1 MIYSGLILIMLPL
14 VTACT
19 TSGDTLELK
28 PYNYSIAAY
37 PHTRPEGQE
46 KSPLC
51 LSQKRIQLCKD
62 KLTNNDSNIIIED
75 KL

>member
-1 MIYSGLILIMLPL
+1 MRMVYSGLILIMLPL

-51 LSQKRIQLCKD
+51 LSQKRIYTCK
-62 KLTNNDSNIIIED
+62 SNIVIED